1 MILLLSFSMSSFAQP
16 KPLLTEGK
24 KWECGS
30 ISNTDSRPSVYYN
43 IKVGE
48 DTLVGNKACRK
59 MYVEY
64 TKVEPSD
71 KYSLSDYKDYSFVAY
86 EEGGRLY
93 RYVDDIF
100 DLYLDFNLKEGDELK
115 FSCHGEVEPVEPDP
129 NYKILKE
136 DTIIVRG
143 REYRRLTPGYI
154 DKPSAYWVDGVGTS
168 REFFLT
174 LYLVPT
180 NGGNLYVTPIMLACY
195 ENGECIF
202 TKDDFNAT
210 ATSVQSAKEDTKG
223 ECELYDIVGRKVSKP
238 GKGKVYISKGKKHV
252 AF

>member
-30 ISNTDSRPSVYYN
+30 ISNTESRPSVYYN

-71 KYSLSDYKDYSFVAY
+71 KYSLDDYKDYSFVAY
-86 EEGGRLY
+86 EEDGRLY

-154 DKPSAYWVDGVGTS
+154 DKPSAYWVEGIGTS

-202 TKDDFNAT
+202 TKDDFHTT

-223 ECELYDIVGRKVSKP
+223 ECELYDIIGRKVSKP

>member
-1 MILLLSFSMSSFAQP
+1 MTPRGKKTKSRINKNNQEYICISLQILL
-16 KPLLTEGK
+16 
-24 KWECGS
+24 
-30 ISNTDSRPSVYYN
+30 
-43 IKVGE
+43 
-48 DTLVGNKACRK
+48 
-59 MYVEY
+59 
-64 TKVEPSD
+64 
-71 KYSLSDYKDYSFVAY
+71 SLQ
-86 EEGGRLY
+86 
-93 RYVDDIF
+93 
-100 DLYLDFNLKEGDELK
+100 
-115 FSCHGEVEPVEPDP
+115 
-129 NYKILKE
+129 KE

-143 REYRRLTPGYI
+143 REYRRLTPGYV
-154 DKPSAYWVDGVGTS
+154 DKPSAYWVEGIGTS

-180 NGGNLYVTPIMLACY
+180 DGGNLYVTPIMLACY

-202 TKDDFNAT
+202 TKDDFHTT